1 MPKFAIAVEYRDVIH
16 VEAETEEQA
25 LKNAV
30 KEFETVAKAVATEG
44 QMDFYVNARV
54 LGSPQ
59 ENRFPAPRE
68 GIEEYQ
74 ARTSSGNIVS
84 ILDMSSDELR
94 HELGAAYDVMGDAVC
109 DLEDGCLDD
118 AIKARTALAKF
129 MYLTS
134 AGEAEKV
141 HIPAPAALGVNV
153 LKFAPP
159 GAVQLTQ
166 AQREEILREIE
177 PRQ

>member
-16 VEAETEEQA
+16 IEAETKEQA
-25 LKNAV
+25 LKDAV

-44 QMDFYVNARV
+44 QMDFYVNARI
-54 LGSPQ
+54 LGNPQ

-68 GIEEYQ
+68 GIEEYR
-74 ARTSSGNIVS
+74 AKTSGGDIVS
-84 ILDMSSDELR
+84 ILDMSGDELR
-94 HELGAAYDVMGDAVC
+94 HELGACYDVMGDTVC
-109 DLEDGCLDD
+109 DLEDGDLDD
-118 AIKARTALAKF
+118 IVKARDAMAKF

-134 AGEAEKV
+134 AGEAEVV